1 MANAAMNTP
10 KRIAHFGDNGAA
22 YRDEKGFH
30 RWDLWAEQGSAGT
43 HVQIGFRF
51 SLQSRASSVA
61 LARARKLPPTLD
73 QPGLRARNRSRKLR
87 RAAPYS
93 RRQHRR
99 MYRPAFL
106 KHAPLA
112 AHGRPIADRGL
123 GQGAA
128 VGDVRKTATDRRA
141 ATPAGLRQRRA
152 VYRRRGDDTIMT
164 ASAYP
169 SALGNSSINPLRN
182 ST

>member
-61 LARARKLPPTLD
+61 WPEHGSFRR
-73 QPGLRARNRSRKLR
+73 RSI
-87 RAAPYS
+87 S
-93 RRQHRR
+93 
-99 MYRPAFL
+99 PAYAQEIVAVNFEEPRL
-106 KHAPLA
+106 TLA
-112 AHGRPIADRGL
+112 AS
-123 GQGAA
+123 
-128 VGDVRKTATDRRA
+128 TAECIDPLSLSMRR
-141 ATPAGLRQRRA
+141 
-152 VYRRRGDDTIMT
+152 
-164 ASAYP
+164 
-169 SALGNSSINPLRN
+169 
-182 ST
+182 